1 MDVDAAFRSAN
12 QKNEELIANLQECR
26 ANLQIVRDNHG
37 NSSDYWRATAYSSS
51 SSKPDRAAESAIEL
65 TATAMCPD
73 SPRSDVSG
81 RFSGN
86 LSYDGGSCDGGSV
99 GGIGGGGGGG
109 ARGRAVGKR
118 NQEIYLPDGVKLS
131 HIAEKCNSASI
142 GGGGGDCGGDVAQ
155 SEWIGNYNALTN
167 MIVRTIDAAPAPAA
181 AEAEAAASDEV
192 AQTQQIVVAYETLK
206 HFAQEHDRE
215 ICGTNYFPEFTT
227 NVWTNQNFKFYNTVS
242 RAWEPL
248 GSLRT

>member
-12 QKNEELIANLQECR
+12 QENEELIANLQECR
-26 ANLQIVRDNHG
+26 ANLQTVYNDNYNRDR
-37 NSSDYWRATAYSSS
+37 NSSDYWRAVAY

-73 SPRSDVSG
+73 SPRSDLSG

-99 GGIGGGGGGG
+99 GGIGGGGGGGG

-131 HIAEKCNSASI
+131 HITEKCNSGGGG

-181 AEAEAAASDEV
+181 PASDEV
-192 AQTQQIVVAYETLK
+192 AQTQQVVVAYETLK

-242 RAWEPL
+242 CAWEPL